1 MNILL
6 LLPRVMQKDIHF
18 TYKSKFTTQNNLKVE
33 IILNYFRIMTEEQR
47 KQFAAL

>member
-18 TYKSKFTTQNNLKVE
+18 TYKSKFTIQNLSL
-33 IILNYFRIMTEEQR
+33 IHI
-47 KQFAAL
+47 

>member
-18 TYKSKFTTQNNLKVE
+18 TYKSKFTIHPTYSGNHAE
-33 IILNYFRIMTEEQR
+33 IVSGSDGR
-47 KQFAAL
+47 AA

>member
-18 TYKSKFTTQNNLKVE
+18 TYKSKFTIQNTKSGNHTE
-33 IILNYFRIMTEEQR
+33 IFSGSDGR
-47 KQFAAL
+47 AA

>member
-18 TYKSKFTTQNNLKVE
+18 TYKSNKSKFTIQN
-33 IILNYFRIMTEEQR
+33 T
-47 KQFAAL
+47 